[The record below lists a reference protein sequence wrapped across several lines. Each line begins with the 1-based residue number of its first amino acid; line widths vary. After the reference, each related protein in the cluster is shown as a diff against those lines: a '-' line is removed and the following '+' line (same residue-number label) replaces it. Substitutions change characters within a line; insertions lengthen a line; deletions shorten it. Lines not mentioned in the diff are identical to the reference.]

1 MVPGAELPTGDR
13 FLFIPL
19 PCCRR
24 HLTYTPQGYIIITK
38 TTYPHR
44 VYIREVHMSSK
55 KDTKPCCCRKKM
67 RSDEEIKDLITRLN
81 RIEGQVRGI
90 RKMVEED
97 AYCVDVLTQVNAARC
112 SLNSFSKVVLKSHI
126 KSCVEE
132 DVRNG
137 SEEKIDELV
146 ELLQKMMK

>member
-1 MVPGAELPTGDR
+1 
-13 FLFIPL
+13 
-19 PCCRR
+19 
-24 HLTYTPQGYIIITK
+24 
-38 TTYPHR
+38 
-44 VYIREVHMSSK
+44 MSSK

-81 RIEGQVRGI
+81 
-90 RKMVEED
+90 

-112 SLNSFSKVVLKSHI
+112 SLNSFSKVVLKGHI

>member
-1 MVPGAELPTGDR
+1 MGVYYFRENN
-13 FLFIPL
+13 IP
-19 PCCRR
+19 PRGIC
-24 HLTYTPQGYIIITK
+24 
-38 TTYPHR
+38 
-44 VYIREVHMSSK
+44 REVTMSQK

-67 RSDEEIKDLITRLN
+67 RTDEEIKDLITRLN
-81 RIEGQVRGI
+81 RIEGQVRGV
-90 RKMVEED
+90 RKMIEDD

-132 DVRNG
+132 DVRKG

>member
-1 MVPGAELPTGDR
+1 MTAKR
-13 FLFIPL
+13 
-19 PCCRR
+19 
-24 HLTYTPQGYIIITK
+24 
-38 TTYPHR
+38 TYPHR
-44 VYIREVHMSSK
+44 VSDREADMSSK
-55 KDTKPCCCRKKM
+55 KETRSCCCKKKM
-67 RSDEEIKDLITRLN
+67 RSEQEVKDLITRLN

-90 RKMVEED
+90 RNMVEED

-112 SLNSFSKVVLKSHI
+112 SLNSFSKVLLKSHI

>member
-1 MVPGAELPTGDR
+1 
-13 FLFIPL
+13 
-19 PCCRR
+19 
-24 HLTYTPQGYIIITK
+24 
-38 TTYPHR
+38 
-44 VYIREVHMSSK
+44 MSSK
-55 KDTKPCCCRKKM
+55 ATTKSCCCSRKKV
-67 RSDEEIKDLITRLN
+67 RTEAEVKDLVTRLN

-97 AYCVDVLTQVNAARC
+97 EYCVDVLTQVNAARC
-112 SLNSFSKVVLKSHI
+112 SLNSFSKVMLKNHI

-146 ELLQKMMK
+146 DLLQKMMK